1 MQPSSLV
8 FVVVIGLWAAYL
20 TQSWMRRR
28 EHLQT
33 ARSLERY
40 AEAITVLQERPIIAT
55 SSTRSYAVS
64 PLRPT
69 GSAPRPE
76 ADSCA
81 TRVAT
86 PARPASRR
94 GRTVRALS
102 LVLTLGATV
111 AVVVLAALRLLPL
124 WTPAIGVAL
133 LVLDLGWL
141 RHAAKSTVTPRPAP
155 VSDGGRH
162 RGRAS
167 APAARTTRAAR
178 RSAAAAAAWAPAA
191 PRTEPSSGRAA
202 VEPAPVPAAR
212 PQGRPAERPASYAP
226 PAAAT
231 ELIPAVQ
238 APAPAVRTVAADRTP
253 ITPAPRPRVAE
264 LDPCPFDVRSYDEP
278 PLVVV
283 EAEPE
288 PLAPGQWRPVPVP
301 RPTYALKTAAPR
313 AAHPVVAAG
322 SVPGEDDVFAPVEIE
337 DEFLDEPV
345 PLRRVVGG

>member
-40 AEAITVLQERPIIAT
+40 AEAIAVLQERPIIAT

-69 GSAPRPE
+69 GPAPRAEPG
-76 ADSCA
+76 SRA
-81 TRVAT
+81 TRA
-86 PARPASRR
+86 ARSASRR

-111 AVVVLAALRLLPL
+111 AVVVLAALRMLPL
-124 WTPAIGVAL
+124 WAPAIGVAL

-141 RHAAKSTVTPRPAP
+141 RHAAKSAVTPRPVP
-155 VSDGGRH
+155 VSEGGRH
-162 RGRAS
+162 RGRES
-167 APAARTTRAAR
+167 APVARTTRASR
-178 RSAAAAAAWAPAA
+178 RAAAAEAEWAPVA
-191 PRTEPSSGRAA
+191 PRPEPLPQRAV
-202 VEPAPVPAAR
+202 VEPAPAPAAR
-212 PQGRPAERPASYAP
+212 AQERPAERTATYVP

-231 ELIPAVQ
+231 ELIPAVEL
-238 APAPAVRTVAADRTP
+238 PAPAVRTVAADRTP

-264 LDPCPFDVRSYDEP
+264 VAPTPFDVRSYDEP

-301 RPTYALKTAAPR
+301 LPTYALKTAAPR

-345 PLRRVVGG
+345 PLRRVVGC